1 MNIYRNLDKLP
12 PFNNTVITIGSFDG
26 VHMGHQKI
34 LHRVKKL
41 ANEISGESI
50 VITFYPHPRDIV
62 DAGDKKI
69 PQLNTLEE
77 KLRLIKDMGI
87 QNVIVVP
94 FSFEFSRQ
102 SPREY
107 VEKFIIHNFN
117 PAYIVIGYDHR
128 FGLNRMGD
136 IHLLREYQSMHSF
149 KVIEISKQE
158 IDDNA
163 ISSTQI
169 RKSLLAGDIETA
181 TLYLNQPYIL
191 SGKVVHGDKLGS
203 KLGYPTANLQISE
216 PNKLLPKPGV
226 FAVRIE
232 IEETR
237 FEGMMY
243 IGKRPTAFN
252 QEENNIEINI
262 FDFNQNIYNKNVHI
276 FILKHLREDIKFDSL
291 EELKEQLKVDEIN
304 AQNAIENINK
314 QKSQKPK
321 ITVAILNYNGVDL
334 LESYLPLMA
343 YSSSKFEFE
352 ILLIDNKSTDLSVDF
367 VKEWYP
373 EIKINELT
381 KNYGYAQGYNVGLV
395 DVDSQ
400 YTVIINSDVLVT
412 ENWLDPLIEKMNS
425 DKTIGVV
432 QPKIKSLEHRESFEY
447 AGAAGGFLDMW
458 CYPFCRGRIFDAI
471 EKDDNQYDEPI
482 EIFWASGAAMVV
494 RTQLFKDIGGFDG
507 SFFAHQEE
515 IDFCWRI
522 KNAGYSV
529 WCEPKSEVYHLGGG
543 TLDYINPRKDYL
555 NFRNNLITITKNEK
569 LANLLWLIPLKL
581 ILDGIAGIK
590 FLFEGKPQSTWA
602 VIRAHLRYY
611 VMLPNIFER
620 LNKEYTL
627 IRKNKIG
634 PANKKG
640 RYGQSIIWKYYVEG
654 KKKFSEL
661 NVK

>member
-41 ANEISGESI
+41 ADEISGESV
-50 VITFYPHPRDIV
+50 VITFYPHPRDVV

-69 PQLNTLEE
+69 PQLNTLDE

-87 QNVIVVP
+87 QNVVVVP

-107 VEKFIIHNFN
+107 IEKFIIQNFN

-136 IHLLREYQSMHSF
+136 IHLLKEYQATHSF

-169 RKSLLAGDIETA
+169 RKALLDGDMDTA
-181 TLYLNQPYIL
+181 TLYLNQPYII

-216 PNKLLPKPGV
+216 NNKLLPKPGV

-232 IEETR
+232 IEDMR

-262 FDFNQNIYNKNVHI
+262 FDFNQNIYNKNVYI
-276 FILKHLREDIKFDSL
+276 FILKHLRNDIKFDSL
-291 EELKEQLKVDEIN
+291 DDLKEQLKVDEIN
-304 AQNAIENINK
+304 AQIAIEDINNQWNK
-314 QKSQKPK
+314 KPK
-321 ITVAILNYNGVDL
+321 FTIAVLNYNGADL
-334 LESYLPLMA
+334 LESYLPMIE
-343 YSSSKFEFE
+343 YSSSDYEFD
-352 ILLIDNKSTDLSVDF
+352 ILLIDNKSDDLSVDF

-381 KNYGYAQGYNVGLV
+381 KNYGYAQGYNVGLA
-395 DVDSQ
+395 DVDSE

-412 ENWLDPLIEKMNS
+412 ENWLDPLLEKLDS
-425 DKTIGVV
+425 DKTIGVI
-432 QPKIKSLEHRESFEY
+432 QPKIKSLENKDSFEY

-458 CYPFCRGRIFDAI
+458 SYPFCRGRIFHTLEID
-471 EKDDNQYDEPI
+471 ENQYDQPI
-482 EIFWASGAAMVV
+482 EIFWASGAAMVI

-515 IDFCWRI
+515 IDLCWRI

-529 WCEPKSEVYHLGGG
+529 WCEPKSTVYHLGGG

-569 LANLLWLIPLKL
+569 LGNLLWIIPLKL

-611 VMLPNIFER
+611 VMMPNIFER